1 MSTQLSKYVEED
13 LDNHLETIFAEMM
26 DDGFNIRKK
35 LYNEDNVLD
44 LIITKRFSGST
55 GMIFRIET
63 YENQIRELL
72 DILSRRNIQ
81 LLGALFYTK
90 TSSFSVRD
98 FESNTNFKADFRDK
112 SVQEFWDSLRFSI
125 YSSSEYD
132 DITNLTMTF
141 FSKK

>member
-26 DDGFNIRKK
+26 DEGFNIRKK
-35 LYNEDNVLD
+35 LHSEDNILD
-44 LIITKRFSGST
+44 LIITKRVST
-55 GMIFRIET
+55 SGMIFRIET

-72 DILSRRNIQ
+72 DILSRRDIQ
-81 LLGALFYTK
+81 LLEALFYTK